1 MIVAT
6 RKTAATRQETATRE
20 DRRTRGDTVTRAAT
34 LARVIERIGVLTRD
48 FAASGTYP
56 FKSRGLTRAQ
66 MNAMFILSRAEESSV
81 ADLAAKL
88 RVTSGA
94 VSQTVDALKAQGLVT
109 SDVNEADR
117 RARVIRLTA
126 EARVE
131 VDAFER
137 GYLDAIGPR
146 FDSLSLQEI
155 AELDRILTQ
164 VLSLIHI

>member
-6 RKTAATRQETATRE
+6 REETATRA
-20 DRRTRGDTVTRAAT
+20 TT

-66 MNAMFILSRAEESSV
+66 MNAMFVLSRANESSV
-81 ADLAAKL
+81 AELAAKL

-109 SDVNEADR
+109 SDVNEVDR
-117 RARVIRLTA
+117 RGRVIRLTD

-131 VDAFER
+131 VDDFER
-137 GYLDAIGPR
+137 GYLDAIAPR
-146 FDSLSLQEI
+146 FNDISSHDI
-155 AELDRILTQ
+155 AELDRILGAIGDP
-164 VLSLIHI
+164 S

>member
-1 MIVAT
+1 MIV
-6 RKTAATRQETATRE
+6 ATRQETATRD
-20 DRRTRGDTVTRAAT
+20 DRRTREDRRTRAAT
-34 LARVIERIGVLTRD
+34 LARVIERIGLLTRD

-56 FKSRGLTRAQ
+56 FKSRGLTRTQ
-66 MNAMFILSRAEESSV
+66 MNAMFVLSRAEDSSV

-126 EARVE
+126 DARVE
-131 VDAFER
+131 VNAFER

-155 AELDRILTQ
+155 AELDRILSR
-164 VLSLIHI
+164 VSASNIREMS

>member
-1 MIVAT
+1 MIL
-6 RKTAATRQETATRE
+6 ATRE
-20 DRRTRGDTVTRAAT
+20 GPVTRHETRAREESATRAAT
-34 LARVIERIGVLTRD
+34 LARVIERIGVFTRD
-48 FAASGTYP
+48 FAASATYP
-56 FKSRGLTRAQ
+56 FKSRGLTRGQ
-66 MNAMFILSRAEESSV
+66 MNAMFVLSRSAESSV
-81 ADLAAKL
+81 TELAAKL

-117 RARVIRLTA
+117 RGRVIRLTA

-137 GYLDAIGPR
+137 GYLDAIAPR
-146 FDSLSLQEI
+146 FDSLSLQDI

-164 VLSLIHI
+164 VSVSNIRERS

>member
-1 MIVAT
+1 MMVAT
-6 RKTAATRQETATRE
+6 REETTTREETA
-20 DRRTRGDTVTRAAT
+20 TRAAT

-56 FKSRGLTRAQ
+56 FKSRGLTRGQ
-66 MNAMFILSRAEESSV
+66 MNAMFVLSRSEESSV
-81 ADLAAKL
+81 AELAAKL

-117 RARVIRLTA
+117 RGRVIRLTP

-137 GYLDAIGPR
+137 GYFEAIAPR
-146 FDSLSLQEI
+146 FDSLTAQDI
-155 AELDRILTQ
+155 GELDRILGAIGDP
-164 VLSLIHI
+164 S

>member
-1 MIVAT
+1 MNV
-6 RKTAATRQETATRE
+6 ATRQETAAR
-20 DRRTRGDTVTRAAT
+20 DQT

-66 MNAMFILSRAEESSV
+66 MNAMFVLSRAEESSV

-88 RVTSGA
+88 HVTSGA

-117 RARVIRLTA
+117 RGRVIRLTA
-126 EARVE
+126 GARVE

-137 GYLDAIGPR
+137 AYLDAIAPR
-146 FDSLSLQEI
+146 FDSLALEDI
-155 AELDRILTQ
+155 AELDRILSQ
-164 VLSLIHI
+164 VSVSDIRERS

>member
-1 MIVAT
+1 MTVAT
-6 RKTAATRQETATRE
+6 REGTATRQEKRTRE
-20 DRRTRGDTVTRAAT
+20 ETATRAAT
-34 LARVIERIGVLTRD
+34 LARVIERLGVLTRD

-137 GYLDAIGPR
+137 GYLDAIAPR
-146 FDSLSLQEI
+146 FDSLSLQDI

-164 VLSLIHI
+164 VSVSNIGGRP